1 MREGVL
7 GFERTPMKLPIRK
20 HLPIATGLLILG
32 AIIAFQQ
39 YQLSTL
45 SRTVNGAAEKVSI
58 DALQN
63 RMSAIDDRLDTVS
76 GKPLVTMEDF
86 RVSQQALSSRI
97 DAVQATAKQAHEAVA
112 EVTRS
117 SATAG
122 DLLVLKADLETL
134 DGKLQKMSKS
144 QAKATASAPKASPSK
159 PKAKPITVKATPIPQ
174 EPPPFQMVG
183 LEYRGGERFLSV
195 APTGSTRLSQI
206 YLLRPG
212 EVVSGST
219 WRLKAVDER
228 TAIFDAGGTTR
239 TLSIQP

>member
-1 MREGVL
+1 
-7 GFERTPMKLPIRK
+7 MKLPIRK
-20 HLPIATGLLILG
+20 HLPIATGTLILG

-39 YQLSTL
+39 YQLSIL

-63 RMSAIDDRLDTVS
+63 RVSAIDDRLDTLS

-97 DAVQATAKQAHEAVA
+97 DAAQTTAQQAHEAAA

-122 DLLVLKADLETL
+122 DLLMLKADLESL
-134 DGKLQKMSKS
+134 DGKLQKMSRP
-144 QAKATASAPKASPSK
+144 QAQATAPVLKASTSK
-159 PKAKPITVKATPIPQ
+159 PKPAPVKAAPIPQ
-174 EPPPFQMVG
+174 TPPPFQMVG

-206 YLLRPG
+206 YLIRPG

-228 TAIFDAGGTTR
+228 TATFDAGGTTR

>member
-1 MREGVL
+1 
-7 GFERTPMKLPIRK
+7 MKLPIRK
-20 HLPIATGLLILG
+20 HLPLAAGLLILG

-63 RMSAIDDRLDTVS
+63 RVSAIDDRLDTVS

-86 RVSQQALSSRI
+86 RISQQALSSRI
-97 DAVQATAKQAHEAVA
+97 DAVQATATQAHEAAA
-112 EVTRS
+112 EATRS

-122 DLLVLKADLETL
+122 DLLVLKADLESL
-134 DGKLQKMSKS
+134 DGKLQKMSKP
-144 QAKATASAPKASPSK
+144 QAQATAPAPKTSSK
-159 PKAKPITVKATPIPQ
+159 PKPKPAPVKAPPIPQ
-174 EPPPFQMVG
+174 DPPPFQMVG

-206 YLLRPG
+206 YLIRPG
-212 EVVSGST
+212 EVVSGSN
-219 WRLKAVDER
+219 WRLRAVDER
-228 TAIFDAGGTTR
+228 TATFDAGGTTR

>member
-1 MREGVL
+1 
-7 GFERTPMKLPIRK
+7 MKLPIRQ
-20 HLPIATGLLILG
+20 HLPLATGLLILG

-39 YQLSTL
+39 YQLATL

-63 RMSAIDDRLDTVS
+63 RVSAIDDRLDSVS

-97 DAVQATAKQAHEAVA
+97 DAVQATAKQAHDAAVEA
-112 EVTRS
+112 TRS

-122 DLLVLKADLETL
+122 DLLVLKADLESL
-134 DGKLQKMSKS
+134 DSKLQKMSRP
-144 QAKATASAPKASPSK
+144 QAQATAPAPKASTSK
-159 PKAKPITVKATPIPQ
+159 PKAKPAPVKATPIPQ

-228 TAIFDAGGTTR
+228 TATFDAGGTTR

>member
-1 MREGVL
+1 
-7 GFERTPMKLPIRK
+7 MKLPIRK

-39 YQLSTL
+39 YQLSIL

-63 RMSAIDDRLDTVS
+63 RVSAIDDRLDTVS
-76 GKPLVTMEDF
+76 GNPLVTMEDF

-97 DAVQATAKQAHEAVA
+97 DAVQATAKQAQEAA
-112 EVTRS
+112 TEVTRS

-122 DLLVLKADLETL
+122 DLLVLKADLESL
-134 DGKLQKMSKS
+134 EGKLQKMSKP
-144 QAKATASAPKASPSK
+144 QVQATAPAPKASSK
-159 PKAKPITVKATPIPQ
+159 PKPKPAPVKAPPIPQ
-174 EPPPFQMVG
+174 DPPPFQMVG

-206 YLLRPG
+206 YLIRPG

-228 TAIFDAGGTTR
+228 TATFDAGGTTR